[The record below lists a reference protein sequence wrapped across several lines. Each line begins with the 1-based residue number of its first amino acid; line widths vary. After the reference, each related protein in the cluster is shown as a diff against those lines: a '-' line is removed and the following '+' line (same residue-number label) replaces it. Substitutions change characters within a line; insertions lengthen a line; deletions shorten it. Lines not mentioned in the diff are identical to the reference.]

1 MASGRSIRFKISTLL
16 VIPLVSLVALWGFAA
31 STTAG
36 EALNLLKVETIWTGV
51 INHSDGL
58 IGNLQ
63 KERLASAERL
73 GNNVTDP
80 DALAESRAKVDAS
93 RKRLTQ
99 SAATEDVQA
108 ALTPDMKN
116 QLQTVFSAIDRIP
129 DIRRK
134 VDERRLTPGS
144 LVTEYAKISDEIH
157 LLYSR
162 LNMSTD
168 VELSLQAQG
177 VIAADEVR
185 ELLSREHAL
194 IIASNGRAT
203 MHDLHMLAGIDGSRA
218 YLFPKALANLDT
230 ELRAPFERIYYSPR
244 YVTMENLVES
254 TIGGQPLDI
263 ELWRGIATQ
272 VQDEYQEAV
281 WRTGDKLLGRMEPA
295 GIAIVVQ
302 AAVAGALGLVA
313 VIVSIFISVRFGRR
327 ITRELAALRRT
338 ALDLAEIRLPDV
350 VAKLRKGERV
360 DIAAEA
366 PPIRVARNATS
377 EVADLAAAFDSVQS
391 TAVDAAVEQAH
402 LREGLSEALRNLA
415 RRSQSLLQRQ
425 LKLLDE
431 MQRQTEEPEALEPL
445 FKLDHLTTRM
455 RRHAEGLVLLSGGS
469 AGRRWRGVIPMEDVL
484 SGAAAQVE
492 EYTRVRVYPMPEAGV
507 SGAAV
512 ADLMHLFAELIENAA
527 AFSSPSNEVSVR
539 GEMVGRGFAVE
550 IEDRGLGMDEATRQ
564 AINCRLASPPEFDA
578 AQTERLGF
586 AVVGMLAARHGIKVT
601 LKPSPYG
608 GTTAIVLV
616 PGSLVEPLVT
626 PAKAL
631 DFEPVSV
638 SVVRTDGPATNGNA
652 ANGGLPRRVHTSRR
666 GPALPQPAQP
676 LDDELGPRPNTD
688 PAPLFGGTGDAP
700 ALSPFGSDDAP
711 EVSPFRGNG
720 APSPFGGGTPE
731 VSPFR
736 SSDAPEVSPLR
747 GGDTPAASPF
757 EGDTP
762 EVSPF
767 RGGDAPEVSLFRGGD
782 APDNS
787 PFRGGDA
794 PDNSPFRGGG
804 GPAVAPPVRNGD
816 GPAVLPRRA
825 RTSGQQPAEQ
835 QAGPPQT
842 ADGRPPASLPR
853 RQRQNGLSPRL
864 KEAPQPEPAPAPER
878 SPEEARAL
886 LSSLQSGWQRGRQDS
901 DQDGGTQS

>member
-254 TIGGQPLDI
+254 TISGQPLDI

-676 LDDELGPRPNTD
+676 LDDELGPRPD

-700 ALSPFGSDDAP
+700 ALSPFGSADAPEVSPLRGNDAPAPFGGGAP
-711 EVSPFRGNG
+711 EVSPFRSG
-720 APSPFGGGTPE
+720 
-731 VSPFR
+731 
-736 SSDAPEVSPLR
+736 DAPEVSPLR

-757 EGDTP
+757 GGDTP
-762 EVSPF
+762 EVSPL

-782 APDNS
+782 APDVS

-864 KEAPQPEPAPAPER
+864 KEAPPPEPAPAPER

>member
-116 QLQTVFSAIDRIP
+116 QLQTVFAAIDRIP

-254 TIGGQPLDI
+254 TISGQPLDI

-676 LDDELGPRPNTD
+676 LDDELGPRPD

-711 EVSPFRGNG
+711 EVSPFRGND
-720 APSPFGGGTPE
+720 APSPFGGGAPE

-736 SSDAPEVSPLR
+736 SGDAPEVSPFR
-747 GGDTPAASPF
+747 GGDAPAASPF
-757 EGDTP
+757 GGDTP
-762 EVSPF
+762 EVSPL

-782 APDNS
+782 APDV
-787 PFRGGDA
+787 
-794 PDNSPFRGGG
+794 SPFRGGG

-864 KEAPQPEPAPAPER
+864 KEAPPPEPAPAPER